1 MKYINMRLRKLL
13 IFFLF
18 TFFFTDLSAQDSLKV
33 PEKFIIGITETPPF
47 VQKTPEGF
55 TGLSIDSWKLVNER
69 LRYDYE
75 FREYENLGAL
85 LNALENGEVD
95 FSVNP
100 ITVTDNRMKR
110 MNFSQPYF
118 ISHTSV
124 LKKRES
130 KILGQLAN
138 LFSWNFMSVVLLL
151 ILVIFIFGFL
161 VWLFERKRNEEEF
174 GNDFKGILQ
183 GFWWSAVTMTTVGY
197 GDKSPRTF
205 GGRVIGFIWMFMAVI
220 IISSFTAGIASSLTV
235 KSINNEI
242 NEIQDLERFDV
253 ATVKSSSSQELLK
266 LYDIDNSLVNNGEE
280 GVKAVLSGKT
290 TLFVY
295 DEPIL
300 RYEIDRK
307 ELSDDLEILSKSLKK
322 DYYSYAFPKN
332 SKLLKL
338 IDPVLVRTLK
348 TMEWN
353 TLTEDYY

>member
-1 MKYINMRLRKLL
+1 MRLKQYFL
-13 IFFLF
+13 ILFFTLF
-18 TFFFTDLSAQDSLKV
+18 TFSLFAQDSTEV
-33 PEKFIIGITETPPF
+33 PEKVTIGITNTPPF
-47 VQKTPEGF
+47 IQKTPEGF
-55 TGLSIDSWKLVNER
+55 KGLSIDSWRLVNEK
-69 LRYDYE
+69 LHLDYE
-75 FREYENLGAL
+75 FREYKDLAAL
-85 LNALENGEVD
+85 LAAIENREVD
-95 FSVNP
+95 FSINP
-100 ITVTDNRMKR
+100 ITVTDNRMNK

-130 KILGQLAN
+130 QIWGQLTN
-138 LFSWNFMSVVLLL
+138 LFSWNFVSVVLLL
-151 ILVIFIFGFL
+151 IFIIFIFGFL
-161 VWLFERKRNEEEF
+161 VWLFERKRNEKEF

-205 GGRVIGFIWMFMAVI
+205 GGRIIGFIWMFMAVL

-235 KSINNEI
+235 KSINDEI
-242 NEIQDLERFDV
+242 NEVQDLERFDV
-253 ATVKSSSSQELLK
+253 STVNSSSSQELLN
-266 LYDIDNSLVNNGEE
+266 LYDIDSKVVENGEE
-280 GVKAVLSGKT
+280 GVEAVLNGKT

-300 RYEIDRK
+300 RYIIDRK

-332 SKLLKL
+332 SPLLKV
-338 IDPVLVRTLK
+338 INPVLVRSLK

-353 TLTEDYY
+353 TLTEGYY